1 MWCEEEDPFLAF
13 LDRWYGCSAWGRGRL
28 SACDTHG
35 DISFHIVF
43 FHNKRGEGMFVLKSG
58 ITQNCFLTGVQM
70 VDFSWA
76 PSLASLWVS
85 VWRSLAPGD
94 IGEWTEG
101 MEMIF
106 HDMICI
112 YVYISTY
119 TVHV

>member
-1 MWCEEEDPFLAF
+1 MAAQLGGGE
-13 LDRWYGCSAWGRGRL
+13 GCQRA
-28 SACDTHG
+28 THMVTYLF
-35 DISFHIVF
+35 ISFFSQQARRRDV
-43 FHNKRGEGMFVLKSG
+43 
-58 ITQNCFLTGVQM
+58 CFEEWYHPELLLTGVQM

>member
-1 MWCEEEDPFLAF
+1 
-13 LDRWYGCSAWGRGRL
+13 
-28 SACDTHG
+28 
-35 DISFHIVF
+35 
-43 FHNKRGEGMFVLKSG
+43 
-58 ITQNCFLTGVQM
+58 M

-106 HDMICI
+106 YDMICI
-112 YVYISTY
+112 YVYIYIYTY
-119 TVHV
+119 IYPHTQYMYKIISIHILLRRHT